1 VVAVHGLG
9 AIPEITW
16 KEKTSGVNWLK
27 DKAMLPSV
35 ISNARIMRFGYDSMW
50 LGRDPVRTNIRV
62 IANNLQAAL
71 VWERKVGRHEL
82 PWYEAHIACADA

>member
-27 DKAMLPSV
+27 DKTMLPSTV
-35 ISNARIMRFGYDSMW
+35 PKARIMRFGYDSMW
-50 LGRDPVRTNIRV
+50 LGRNPVRTNIRI
-62 IANNLQAAL
+62 IADNLLEAL
-71 VWERKVGRHEL
+71 TRERKVGL
-82 PWYEAHIACADA
+82 

>member
-27 DKAMLPSV
+27 DRAMLPSAV
-35 ISNARIMRFGYDSMW
+35 PKARIMGFGYDSMW
-50 LGRDPVRTNIRV
+50 LGRNPVRTSIRNV
-62 IANNLQAAL
+62 ADNLLKAL
-71 VWERKVGRHEL
+71 VWERQVDLH
-82 PWYEAHIACADA
+82 

>member
-1 VVAVHGLG
+1 MHGLG

-71 VWERKVGRHEL
+71 VWERKVGRYEL
-82 PWYEAHIACADA
+82 LWYKAHIACADA